1 MAVKKKTHW
10 GSTLDDFLKEEGIY
24 EEAKAQVAKET
35 IAWQIE
41 QAMKKKGLYYGTSGM
56 DLPILFRMKPD
67 PKNRCWKGWEA
78 VRVTVTIHG

>member
-1 MAVKKKTHW
+1 MPLTMIKDLSAMSPRMKRVT
-10 GSTLDDFLKEEGIY
+10 
-24 EEAKAQVAKET
+24 
-35 IAWQIE
+35 AW
-41 QAMKKKGLYYGTSGM
+41 AMKKKGFYYGTPGM